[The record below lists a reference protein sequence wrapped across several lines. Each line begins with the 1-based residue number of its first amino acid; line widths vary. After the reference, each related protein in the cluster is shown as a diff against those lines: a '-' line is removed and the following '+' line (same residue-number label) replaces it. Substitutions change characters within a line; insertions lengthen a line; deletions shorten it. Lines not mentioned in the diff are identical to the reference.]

1 MVNGKLTNNPADVAE
16 ALNYYFVDSVV
27 TISQCFSPKY
37 SEVYTVKTVEQA
49 LTLRAVSE
57 LDVTRTITSLKPSRA
72 KDIFGMDVIMFK
84 ELSESLVNPIT
95 KMINLSVSQGM
106 FPCAWK
112 SSVIVPIFKS
122 GDPHFASNYRP
133 ISILPI
139 VSKVAEKLMAAQ
151 ITNYLNN
158 SYFALHPMQF
168 GFRANYSTE
177 MANCYFTEKVKSL
190 LDKGVV
196 VGAVFLDLR
205 KAFDTLNH
213 RILLSKLL
221 SFNFSPH
228 TLRWIESYLSGRT
241 QYVSIQNYNSAPLS
255 ISTGVP
261 QGSILGPLLFTLYIN
276 DLPSVCP
283 NTNIQMYADD
293 TVIYIHGSSVSQ
305 VANELTES
313 LVHVAAW
320 LEQCCLQLNISKTVC
335 MFITKTKNLSVV
347 PDVFVSGERLQVVS
361 EYKYLGVL
369 IDSKLSF
376 KAQVKKVCNRVRFSL
391 SNFRFIRD
399 YMSSDAALIYMHS
412 MIISHITYCLTT
424 WSHASITTLKPLESL
439 YKQSLKTL
447 DKKSVQF
454 HHCSILKKYNLLSW
468 DNLIKYVHICLLFK
482 TMNSLISPLKQFV
495 NIRTTA
501 HRSTRGGERGDC
513 IIPFKRSNF
522 SQSVF
527 SVKAAREWN
536 SIPSTIRRLH
546 TFGSFQS
553 HLKKWLLTTQ
563 HCQH

>member
-95 KMINLSVSQGM
+95 KIINLSVSQGM

-122 GDPHFASNYRP
+122 GDPHSASNYRP

-190 LDKGVV
+190 LDKGGV

-221 SFNFSPH
+221 RFNFSPH
-228 TLRWIESYLSGRT
+228 TLRWIES
-241 QYVSIQNYNSAPLS
+241 
-255 ISTGVP
+255 
-261 QGSILGPLLFTLYIN
+261 
-276 DLPSVCP
+276 
-283 NTNIQMYADD
+283 
-293 TVIYIHGSSVSQ
+293 
-305 VANELTES
+305 
-313 LVHVAAW
+313 
-320 LEQCCLQLNISKTVC
+320 
-335 MFITKTKNLSVV
+335 
-347 PDVFVSGERLQVVS
+347 
-361 EYKYLGVL
+361 
-369 IDSKLSF
+369 
-376 KAQVKKVCNRVRFSL
+376 
-391 SNFRFIRD
+391 
-399 YMSSDAALIYMHS
+399 
-412 MIISHITYCLTT
+412 
-424 WSHASITTLKPLESL
+424 
-439 YKQSLKTL
+439 
-447 DKKSVQF
+447 
-454 HHCSILKKYNLLSW
+454 
-468 DNLIKYVHICLLFK
+468 
-482 TMNSLISPLKQFV
+482 
-495 NIRTTA
+495 
-501 HRSTRGGERGDC
+501 
-513 IIPFKRSNF
+513 
-522 SQSVF
+522 
-527 SVKAAREWN
+527 
-536 SIPSTIRRLH
+536 
-546 TFGSFQS
+546 
-553 HLKKWLLTTQ
+553 
-563 HCQH
+563 

>member
-1 MVNGKLTNNPADVAE
+1 MYCCVHVLAVCCRAGTRLTVPAGE
-16 ALNYYFVDSVV
+16 TSPSSFVTDPRCVCVLCSWMRRKCL
-27 TISQCFSPKY
+27 IDGQLPAS
-37 SEVYTVKTVEQA
+37 
-49 LTLRAVSE
+49 LT
-57 LDVTRTITSLKPSRA
+57 
-72 KDIFGMDVIMFK
+72 
-84 ELSESLVNPIT
+84 
-95 KMINLSVSQGM
+95 
-106 FPCAWK
+106 
-112 SSVIVPIFKS
+112 
-122 GDPHFASNYRP
+122 
-133 ISILPI
+133 
-139 VSKVAEKLMAAQ
+139 
-151 ITNYLNN
+151 
-158 SYFALHPMQF
+158 
-168 GFRANYSTE
+168 
-177 MANCYFTEKVKSL
+177 
-190 LDKGVV
+190 
-196 VGAVFLDLR
+196 
-205 KAFDTLNH
+205 
-213 RILLSKLL
+213 
-221 SFNFSPH
+221 
-228 TLRWIESYLSGRT
+228 
-241 QYVSIQNYNSAPLS
+241 
-255 ISTGVP
+255 
-261 QGSILGPLLFTLYIN
+261 
-276 DLPSVCP
+276 
-283 NTNIQMYADD
+283 
-293 TVIYIHGSSVSQ
+293 SVSQ

-320 LEQCCLQLNISKTVC
+320 LEQCCLQLNISKTMC

-412 MIISHITYCLTT
+412 MIISHITNCSTT
-424 WSHASITTLKPLESL
+424 RSHASIT
-439 YKQSLKTL
+439 
-447 DKKSVQF
+447 
-454 HHCSILKKYNLLSW
+454 YNLLSW